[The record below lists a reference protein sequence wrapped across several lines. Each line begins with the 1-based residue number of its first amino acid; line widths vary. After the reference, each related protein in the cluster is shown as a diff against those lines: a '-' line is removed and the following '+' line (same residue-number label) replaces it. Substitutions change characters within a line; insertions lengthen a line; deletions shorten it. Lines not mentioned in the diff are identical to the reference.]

1 MFTSRNSKYEE
12 FTFLR
17 GRIFV
22 IEGLIGVGKTTL
34 GKSLEK
40 YLTGIGIECRFY
52 PEYVNNDLLDLYIKD
67 MPREAFGFQLF
78 MLSKRIDIYREASAF
93 AKTGGIAII
102 DRSIHGDMAF
112 AYMQKEKGFI
122 TEAEWNIYLKIVQ
135 AEIQLEPSATVF
147 LNCDIEKCFIR
158 LKIRGN
164 KSEATGYTSEYFRD
178 LSKAYTYIM
187 DTYSTTR
194 IVNIDWNNHLEFD
207 GNYLKNEIAEHFLK
221 RIIDDRALTL
231 TKSF

>member
-1 MFTSRNSKYEE
+1 MYSKRDPKYEE

-40 YLTGIGIECRFY
+40 YLTQIGIECKFF
-52 PEYVNNDLLDLYIKD
+52 PEYVNNDLLDLYIKN
-67 MPREAFGFQLF
+67 MNREAFAFQLF
-78 MLSKRIDIYREASAF
+78 MLSKRIDIYREATAF
-93 AKTGGIAII
+93 TKTGGIAII

-122 TEAEWNIYLKIVQ
+122 SEEEWSIYLKIVKS
-135 AEIQLEPSATVF
+135 EIQLEPSATVF
-147 LNCDIEKCFIR
+147 LNCDIDKCFTR

-164 KSEATGYTSEYFRD
+164 KSEATGYTQEYFQD
-178 LSKAYTYIM
+178 LSKAYSYIINE
-187 DTYSTTR
+187 YSTTR
-194 IVNIDWNNHLEFD
+194 LVRIDWNSHLEFD
-207 GNYLKNEIAEHFLK
+207 GNFLKNDVCEHFLR
-221 RIIDDRALTL
+221 RIIDDRNLITQ
-231 TKSF
+231 SF

>member
-1 MFTSRNSKYEE
+1 MFSSRNSRYEE

-40 YLTGIGIECRFY
+40 YLNSIGIECKFF

-67 MPREAFGFQLF
+67 MPREAFAFQLF
-78 MLSKRIDIYREASAF
+78 MLSKRIDIYREATTF

-122 TEAEWNIYLKIVQ
+122 SEAEWNIYLKIVQ
-135 AEIQLEPSATVF
+135 AEIQLEPSATIF
-147 LNCDIEKCFIR
+147 LNCDIEKCFTR

-164 KSEATGYTSEYFRD
+164 KSESTGYTQGYFSD
-178 LSKAYTYIM
+178 LSNAYSYIM
-187 DTYSTTR
+187 NEYSTCK
-194 IVNIDWNNHLEFD
+194 IINIDWNNHLEFD
-207 GNYLKNEIAEHFLK
+207 SNYLKNEVSEHFLR
-221 RIIDDRALTL
+221 RIIDDRNLI